1 MSTSLSPSLSL
12 SVRGDKEASYLHQ
25 RRLIAVQTFFVWM
38 DGVAECPPLERGLT
52 LGQWE
57 LGRKLGQGAFG
68 EVFEGKF
75 LKCHPEKV
83 VHCTLP
89 NFPATHAKLPGTFA
103 LKTCR
108 ISRGKGEKKV
118 KSTTQS
124 QGAVALAV
132 ERRAYVIQLKGVPNL
147 PELPPSNYGD
157 DKGYRYLAMQKM
169 AEDLKTRVASVGG
182 RLSPAA
188 VAYVGNAVVRLD
200 FVAFYSSS
208 ICCSLITTQL
218 ETFQAAHLKGYMY
231 FDLKPA
237 NVMLTAAGEVR
248 VLDWGCCSSY
258 KDFRGDMLENGR
270 DAGNDTFRSLHSHA
284 QSRNFLFV
292 ALLLHVV
299 LNGGG
304 YLQPHPHEMIL
315 KA

>member
-1 MSTSLSPSLSL
+1 MQFLVSIVT
-12 SVRGDKEASYLHQ
+12 
-25 RRLIAVQTFFVWM
+25 LIA
-38 DGVAECPPLERGLT
+38 
-52 LGQWE
+52 
-57 LGRKLGQGAFG
+57 
-68 EVFEGKF
+68 
-75 LKCHPEKV
+75 
-83 VHCTLP
+83 
-89 NFPATHAKLPGTFA
+89 ATHAKLPGTYA

-147 PELPPSNYGD
+147 PDLPPSNYGD

-182 RLSPAA
+182 RLSPTA
-188 VAYVGNAVVRLD
+188 VAYVGHAVVSVEP
-200 FVAFYSSS
+200 VACCLNVLRSLV
-208 ICCSLITTQL
+208 ICVQL
-218 ETFQAAHLKGYMY
+218 ETFHAAHLKGYMY

-237 NVMLTAAGEVR
+237 NVMLTGSGEVR

-258 KDFRGDMLENGR
+258 KDFRGEMLEAGR

-284 QSRNFLFV
+284 QTR
-292 ALLLHVV
+292 
-299 LNGGG
+299 G
-304 YLQPHPHEMIL
+304 
-315 KA
+315 